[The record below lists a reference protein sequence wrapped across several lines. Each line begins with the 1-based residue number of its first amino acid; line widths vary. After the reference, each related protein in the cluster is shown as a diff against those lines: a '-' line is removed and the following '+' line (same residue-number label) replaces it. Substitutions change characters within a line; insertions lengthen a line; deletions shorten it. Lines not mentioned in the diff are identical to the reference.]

1 MADVWKSQ
9 GRKFC
14 EICKVWFG
22 DNRASIEFHERGRKH
37 KAALDAKLREL
48 GKATRE
54 KEKMQ
59 SKMNSALAAMEAA
72 ALKSMKEHGEAI
84 VQGPALPS
92 TGLASKIFDPRQLK
106 DVGSFAREMA
116 KRKNEMSEMRSQK
129 RVSHT
134 PAPPVSAKV
143 FKQEITNIVD
153 YSEFTA
159 PALKEEPEPVPHQ
172 IVWAEAD
179 GGNGRSYYFNIYTGE
194 STWDQ
199 PKVFYTKEQYAAL
212 TQSADNPCAN
222 AEVPV
227 MKKEE
232 SSSSDCN
239 GSEVASIEIPQAEA
253 PAVPKVKTEPCEEE
267 AANVPH
273 DICDIPLPGP
283 SCGNA
288 STNQELPTV
297 STDSNQEAHID
308 STAGSESE
316 EIPPKAAAESIVS
329 DEGVKTE
336 VADESQDQTPRGNSE
351 QVPEPLEEETPAQ
364 SSGPLG
370 SWTRVKKVDSGPVF
384 SPLTAKYRAEQE
396 RERKAAEAREK
407 ETEKLEPL
415 IFTEKTSAVL
425 TKKVKGPIEFKK
437 RSATKHVRQR
447 GQ

>member
-116 KRKNEMSEMRSQK
+116 KRKNEMSELKSQK
-129 RVSHT
+129 RVPHT

-159 PALKEEPEPVPHQ
+159 PPLKEESEPVPHQ

-199 PKVFYTKEQYAAL
+199 PKAFYTKEQYAAL
-212 TQSADNPCAN
+212 IQSADNPCAG

-227 MKKEE
+227 VKKEE
-232 SSSSDCN
+232 PSSSDCN
-239 GSEVASIEIPQAEA
+239 GCEVTSMEIPQEEA
-253 PAVPKVKTEPCEEE
+253 PSMPKVKAEPFEEE

-283 SCGNA
+283 SCADA
-288 STNQELPTV
+288 STSQEPPTG
-297 STDSNQEAHID
+297 TADSNQEPSIGLTD
-308 STAGSESE
+308 QQNE
-316 EIPPKAAAESIVS
+316 EIPTTPAVQSIVS

-336 VADESQDQTPRGNSE
+336 VADESHDQTPHGNSE
-351 QVPEPLEEETPAQ
+351 QVPQPLEEETPAQ